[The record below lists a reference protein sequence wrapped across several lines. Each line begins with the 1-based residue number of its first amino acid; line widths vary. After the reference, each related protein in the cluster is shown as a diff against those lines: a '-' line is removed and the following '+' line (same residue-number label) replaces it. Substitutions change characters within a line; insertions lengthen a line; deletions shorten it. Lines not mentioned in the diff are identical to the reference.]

1 MLRCA
6 DELDDLQPS
15 MTESPSRHTS
25 YPHLPH
31 GYYGSGATSSQVEQ
45 LRETAMRKAAKRMT
59 TFKCLQVDLREF
71 QLGTYSS
78 RLPSWSDP
86 EVNFSF
92 FYQTNTVWCTDYLKR
107 CIPATFT
114 IFFPL
119 PSKLQMCS

>member
-31 GYYGSGATSSQVEQ
+31 GFYGSGATSSQVEQ
-45 LRETAMRKAAKRMT
+45 LRETAMRKAAKRTT

-71 QLGTYSS
+71 QLDKHGEVYRLSEALHTSDIHHLFSS
-78 RLPSWSDP
+78 TFKTANVLVACADA
-86 EVNFSF
+86 
-92 FYQTNTVWCTDYLKR
+92 TNALTVLT
-107 CIPATFT
+107 AVA
-114 IFFPL
+114 
-119 PSKLQMCS
+119 